1 MYGFFTFK
9 AKRSIMKPAVTLVLS
24 GGGARGIAHIG
35 VIEELERRGYEIASV
50 TGTSMGALVGGV
62 YADGAMDAFKDWM
75 LSLDRRKVLSMVDF
89 TVSRV
94 GLVKGDRVF
103 NKMKDFIPDSL
114 IEELRIPYAAVAVD
128 LINNK
133 EVVFREGSLFDAIRA
148 SVSIPSVLTP
158 VKTEDGLLIDG
169 GVMNNIPVDHASR
182 VPGDLLVVV
191 NVNASI
197 PVALPKISR
206 EEDEKQ
212 KRAYQKKIEEFQVHL
227 QKILPHGFAEKHARS
242 HEERMS
248 YFNLIDRTISLMTNH
263 MAQMAMKNFPPD
275 VMIEISR
282 DACGTFDFFKAGELL
297 EMGRAAAVE
306 ALNKLESQ

>member
-1 MYGFFTFK
+1 
-9 AKRSIMKPAVTLVLS
+9 MKPLVSLVLS

-133 EVVFREGSLFDAIRA
+133 EVVFKEGSLFDAIRA

-212 KRAYQKKIEEFQVHL
+212 KRAYQKKIEEFQAHL

-263 MAQMAMKNFPPD
+263 MAQMSMKNFPPD

-282 DACGTFDFFKAGELL
+282 DACGTFDFFKAGQLL

-306 ALNKLESQ
+306 ALDKLESQ

>member
-1 MYGFFTFK
+1 
-9 AKRSIMKPAVTLVLS
+9 MKPLVSLVLS

-133 EVVFREGSLFDAIRA
+133 EVVFKEGSLFDAIRA

-158 VKTEDGLLIDG
+158 VKTKDGLLIDG

-212 KRAYQKKIEEFQVHL
+212 KRAYQKKIEEFQAHL

-263 MAQMAMKNFPPD
+263 MAQMSMKNFPPD

-297 EMGRAAAVE
+297 DMGRAAAVE
-306 ALNKLESQ
+306 ALNKLES